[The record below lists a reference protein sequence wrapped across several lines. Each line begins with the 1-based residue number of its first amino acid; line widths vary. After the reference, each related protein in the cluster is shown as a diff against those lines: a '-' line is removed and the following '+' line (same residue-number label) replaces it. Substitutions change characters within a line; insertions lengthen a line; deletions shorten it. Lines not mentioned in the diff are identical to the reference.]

1 MALLRFGNKRTAKLS
16 LAASALLVF
25 SALLQ
30 PLGGGK
36 AYAAAEFKFS
46 GLSTWVNTNDKSLE
60 TTFSSMAA
68 TDGKV
73 YILDSQF
80 NIHEYGRINDE
91 VVDAN
96 TTNNT
101 SLPVDL
107 IEKTGNFSSPTGD
120 LTADGNGNLY
130 AITSAGWSQGRYVY
144 KLTPNVDGT
153 FFTLSTIS
161 TGVPTAT
168 AFSSDKNGNLY
179 LATNYGEVFKYSPS
193 SIVGDYAFDSNWTR
207 IDIDH
212 QLDGS
217 NVVSLDPLYNIND
230 MVATSN
236 SLYISDNAG
245 IWKVDLATGYRTS
258 LASPDPGHFSP
269 RSIAVDNYG
278 VLYVLEGVRDSL
290 QQTRLY
296 RTEGSGW
303 IQLVS
308 DGAPQAETL
317 AVDSRSEVYSNMA
330 IQGDYD
336 LYKLQTQVTYDGNG
350 ATGTVPVDNNF
361 YGPGATTATV
371 SDGEGLTK
379 QDFTLAGW
387 SLTPNSPVADYLP
400 GATIRPTKN
409 VTLYA
414 VWSNGGNS
422 NPGSGT
428 NPDQNSGSN
437 SGSNTG
443 SNTGTTTPTATAS
456 PSDKIQVLVNGKA
469 ESIGKSNTTTSGSTS
484 KTTITMDPVQL
495 QAKLSAEGRNAVVTV
510 PVTSAS
516 NAFATQLS
524 GDMMKNMED
533 NSATLVL
540 QTSKGT
546 YTLPASQINVNALA
560 TQLGAGTDIG
570 NITFQINI
578 SDSDSVTSQIV
589 NNAASNGGFTLITAP
604 LDFNVTASY
613 NGNSQEISLFNT
625 YVKRTVPL
633 PEGVDPSKITTG
645 IVVNADGTVRHVP
658 TEVVNIDGKYYAQI
672 NSLTNSTY
680 SVVWHPITFADVA
693 NHWAKDAVNDMGS
706 RMVVTG
712 ATYDTFLPNA
722 DITRAEFAAIVV
734 RGLGLPVNAGTSTF
748 TDVSADAW
756 YAGVVNTAAAYG
768 LITGFE
774 DKSFR
779 PNDKITREQATAIL
793 ADAMKVT
800 GLGNTVTSANADAV
814 LAGFADSAS
823 IGSWAKD
830 SVVST
835 TEAGLVSGRDGGKLM
850 PKANITRAEAATL
863 IQRLLKKSDLI

>member
-1 MALLRFGNKRTAKLS
+1 
-16 LAASALLVF
+16 
-25 SALLQ
+25 
-30 PLGGGK
+30 
-36 AYAAAEFKFS
+36 
-46 GLSTWVNTNDKSLE
+46 
-60 TTFSSMAA
+60 
-68 TDGKV
+68 
-73 YILDSQF
+73 
-80 NIHEYGRINDE
+80 
-91 VVDAN
+91 
-96 TTNNT
+96 
-101 SLPVDL
+101 
-107 IEKTGNFSSPTGD
+107 
-120 LTADGNGNLY
+120 
-130 AITSAGWSQGRYVY
+130 
-144 KLTPNVDGT
+144 
-153 FFTLSTIS
+153 
-161 TGVPTAT
+161 
-168 AFSSDKNGNLY
+168 
-179 LATNYGEVFKYSPS
+179 
-193 SIVGDYAFDSNWTR
+193 
-207 IDIDH
+207 
-212 QLDGS
+212 
-217 NVVSLDPLYNIND
+217 
-230 MVATSN
+230 
-236 SLYISDNAG
+236 
-245 IWKVDLATGYRTS
+245 
-258 LASPDPGHFSP
+258 
-269 RSIAVDNYG
+269 
-278 VLYVLEGVRDSL
+278 
-290 QQTRLY
+290 
-296 RTEGSGW
+296 
-303 IQLVS
+303 
-308 DGAPQAETL
+308 
-317 AVDSRSEVYSNMA
+317 MA
-330 IQGDYD
+330 IQEEYD
-336 LYKLQTQVTYDGNG
+336 LYKLRTQVSYDGNG

-379 QDFTLAGW
+379 EGFTLAGW

-422 NPGSGT
+422 NPDTGT
-428 NPDQNSGSN
+428 NPNSGSN

-456 PSDKIQVLVNGKA
+456 PSDNVQVLVNGKA

-484 KTTITMDPVQL
+484 KTTITIDPVQL

-533 NSATLVL
+533 SSATLVL

-546 YTLPASQINVNALA
+546 YTLPANQISVNTLA
-560 TQLGAGTDIG
+560 MQLGAGTDLS
-570 NITFQINI
+570 NITFQVNI
-578 SDSDSVTSQIV
+578 SDSDSATSQIV
-589 NNAASNGGFTLITAP
+589 NHAASNGGFTLVTAP

-613 NGNSQEISLFNT
+613 NGNSKEISLFNT

-633 PEGVDPSKITTG
+633 PLGVDPSKITTG
-645 IVVNADGTVRHVP
+645 IVVNADGSVRHVP
-658 TEVVNIDGKYYAQI
+658 TEVVSIDGKYYAQI

-680 SVVWHPITFADVA
+680 SVVWHPVTFADVA

-734 RGLGLPVNAGTSTF
+734 RGLGLPVNAGTSAF
-748 TDVSADAW
+748 TDVSAGAW

-800 GLGNTVTSANADAV
+800 GLANTATSANADAV

-823 IGSWAKD
+823 IGSWAKN
-830 SVVST
+830 SVVSAT
-835 TEAGLVSGRDGGKLM
+835 QAGLVSGRDGGKLM